1 MISALVLIVGLVM
14 LIAGTHLLLRGARR
28 LTSRLDVPP
37 IVVGLTVV
45 AYGTSLPEF
54 LVSLR
59 AVSLGTPAVAL
70 GNVVG
75 SNIFNVLF
83 ILGAAGTVV
92 PLVVSRV
99 LVRRD
104 FPLVIGLSVLVASLS
119 LDGILTRPEGMLL
132 LVGLPL
138 YTLWAL
144 RTEAGEPRT
153 GRMDSGGEEP
163 PLTEKTTRGTLGIT
177 IAIFTGLILLTLGAE
192 GIVRSATALARRFG
206 LSEGVIGLTLVAGG
220 TSLPELATSLGAAF
234 RGQRDVAVGNVVG
247 SNLFNLTG
255 VLGGSVVL
263 AADALPVS
271 TQILTFDLPFMVV
284 VTVVCLPILL
294 SEHRIVRWE
303 AMLLLGYYVLYVVYL
318 VGAQRSWTAHPGPFS
333 LALFVLPL
341 AFLMLAAV
349 LPGYIRLFPGDRNAR

>member
-1 MISALVLIVGLVM
+1 MILAVVLIVGLVL
-14 LIAGTHLLLRGARR
+14 LIAGTHLLLRGARQ
-28 LTSRLDVPP
+28 LASGLGVPP
-37 IVVGLTVV
+37 LVVGLTVV

-59 AVSLGTPAVAL
+59 AVTLGTPAVAL

-75 SNIFNVLF
+75 SNIFNILF

-104 FPLVIGLSVLVASLS
+104 LPLVIGLSLLVTVLA

-153 GRMDSGGEEP
+153 DGGNPGREES
-163 PLTEKTTRGTLGIT
+163 TRIEGTPRGMPGIT
-177 IAIFTGLILLTLGAE
+177 FMVLSGLLLLILGAE
-192 GIVRSATALARRFG
+192 GVVRSATVLARRLG
-206 LSEGVIGLTLVAGG
+206 ISEGVIGLTLVAGG

-234 RGQRDVAVGNVVG
+234 RGQQDVAVGNVLG

-263 AADALPVS
+263 SAEALPVS
-271 TQILTFDLPFMVV
+271 SAILTFDLPFMVV
-284 VTVVCLPILL
+284 VAVVCLPILL

-303 AMLLLGYYVLYVVYL
+303 AMLLLGHYVLYVVYL
-318 VGAQRSWTAHPGPFS
+318 VGAQRGWIARPGTFT

-341 AFLMLAAV
+341 AFLTLAAF
-349 LPGYIRLFPGDRNAR
+349 LPGYFLGSPGDRNAR